1 MGAYL
6 RYAGISG
13 SVGQGRGCASCSSFL
28 LTSDIFSSQDKMRV
42 EMIDRW
48 LTVPAADL
56 DPRTYQLI
64 LEWIRQI
71 GYSHKPNLQLLSQ
84 CCECLSI

>member
-1 MGAYL
+1 MQEFLGVL
-6 RYAGISG
+6 
-13 SVGQGRGCASCSSFL
+13 GRGGECASSSSFL
-28 LTSDIFSSQDKMRV
+28 LTSDTFSFQDKMRV